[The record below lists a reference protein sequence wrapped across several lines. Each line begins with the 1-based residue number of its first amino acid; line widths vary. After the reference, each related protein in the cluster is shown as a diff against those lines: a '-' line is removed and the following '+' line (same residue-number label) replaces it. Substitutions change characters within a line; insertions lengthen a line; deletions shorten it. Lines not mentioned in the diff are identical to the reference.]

1 MRTYGKC
8 IDKKLRNGIVSIFIL
23 ISIKNRKTYPYAILM
38 AFRKSHYEMLKR
50 ITKNEVYNT
59 LSSLERKGLLK
70 HKNVS
75 KKDTIRKQNE
85 YVVTNE
91 GLRVVNE
98 SKKLF
103 LSYLEEA
110 KKLMRELE

>member
-1 MRTYGKC
+1 
-8 IDKKLRNGIVSIFIL
+8 
-23 ISIKNRKTYPYAILM
+23 
-38 AFRKSHYEMLKR
+38 
-50 ITKNEVYNT
+50 
-59 LSSLERKGLLK
+59 LLK